1 MKNMQ
6 PLTKNGCF
14 VDLDSL
20 AKYGRDFLICGVH
33 KLLGNSIGYSFKWIQ
48 DNTKL
53 KLSRAHIHKI
63 LSQFEHSGL
72 NEKKSVNKANKENIN
87 ETIDENIIK
96 KGINDYKFSLVKEQC
111 GKFFI

>member
-1 MKNMQ
+1 MRNMQ

-20 AKYGRDFLICGVH
+20 TKYGRDFLICGVH
-33 KLLGNSIGYSFKWIQ
+33 KLLGNSIGYSFKWMIQ

-63 LSQFEHSGL
+63 L
-72 NEKKSVNKANKENIN
+72 
-87 ETIDENIIK
+87 
-96 KGINDYKFSLVKEQC
+96 
-111 GKFFI
+111 